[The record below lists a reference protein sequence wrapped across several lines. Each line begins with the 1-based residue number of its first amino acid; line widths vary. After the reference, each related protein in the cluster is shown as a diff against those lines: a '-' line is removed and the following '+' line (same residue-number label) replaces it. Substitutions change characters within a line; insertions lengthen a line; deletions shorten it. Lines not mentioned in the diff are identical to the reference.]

1 MQPSQYKTSVQKH
14 DVSKLEVHEGENEFE
29 KSLLLF
35 ANTNVE
41 SEVDLC
47 DCVWELARQLAFYEE
62 DLMSHSLFI
71 ETHTIDHL
79 ISIVQ
84 SDLTLTTKCGG
95 ITALGYILRE
105 MTDPDNEKLVE
116 HEVTG
121 QIINLFLTAEPTE
134 PNLRHIIAFMANA
147 MLSSQR
153 TRDIILSVC
162 PLPMMLDRARDLQKL
177 GRSTQTNFAS
187 LIQLISFIPYFEL
200 PDEDS
205 QLLLEFA
212 VDMFRHSM
220 SSSSG
225 QSPSTGQ
232 TRQWLVQTVT
242 YLVTNCNKADMVAEC
257 TDWID
262 ICVILMREGPYKIV
276 KRVVNLLN
284 CLFDLVSGFTCDCY
298 GILIEHLN
306 SDVPE
311 LSRDSARLIKVIIQT
326 DSATFDLF
334 FGGRI
339 TKALLKCFTDATFEH
354 KMVALRL
361 MRFLCRQNHREFMEQ
376 CVKEGIYENL
386 PWSCVEDCVVGKLL
400 VEISEYLFEAM
411 SVISP
416 AVLVRL
422 KSQFESCNAGEA
434 MREIDDEA
442 LGARVV
448 SLLEMIDAIDV
459 DEILNTVGEEIWSS
473 SSDTEIREC

>member
-1 MQPSQYKTSVQKH
+1 MQPNQYKTSVQKH
-14 DVSKLEVHEGENEFE
+14 DISKLDVHEGENEFE
-29 KSLLLF
+29 KSLILF
-35 ANTNVE
+35 ANTNFE
-41 SEVDLC
+41 SEVTLC
-47 DCVWELARQLAFYEE
+47 SCVWEVARQLAFDEEE

-95 ITALGYILRE
+95 ITALGYILKKMAE
-105 MTDPDNEKLVE
+105 PDNEKLVE

-134 PNLRHIIAFMANA
+134 PNLHHIIDFMANA
-147 MLSSQR
+147 MLPSQR
-153 TRDIILSVC
+153 TRDMILSFC
-162 PLPMMLDRARDLQKL
+162 PLPMMLDRARDLQNL
-177 GRSTQTNFAS
+177 GRSTQRNFAS
-187 LIQLISFIPYFEL
+187 LIQLISVIPYFEL
-200 PDEDS
+200 SDEDS

-220 SSSSG
+220 SFSA
-225 QSPSTGQ
+225 Q
-232 TRQWLVQTVT
+232 TMEWLVQTVT
-242 YLVTNCNKADMVAEC
+242 YLVTNCNKAEMVAEC
-257 TDWID
+257 KDWID
-262 ICVILMREGPYKIV
+262 ICVILMRDGTYKIA
-276 KRVVNLLN
+276 KRVVNFLN
-284 CLFDLVSGFTCDCY
+284 CLFHVVSGFTCDCY
-298 GILIEHLN
+298 DILIEDLN

-311 LSRDSARLIKVIIQT
+311 LSRDCARLIKVIIET

-334 FGGRI
+334 IGGRI
-339 TKALLKCFTDATFEH
+339 TKALLRCFTDATFEH

-361 MRFLCRQNHREFMEQ
+361 MRFLCRQNHMEFMKQ
-376 CVKEGIYENL
+376 CVKEGIYQNL
-386 PWSCVEDCVVGKLL
+386 PWSCVEDCVVGELL

-411 SVISP
+411 SVLSP

-434 MREIDDEA
+434 MREIDDEDIR
-442 LGARVV
+442 ARVV

-459 DEILNTVGEEIWSS
+459 DEILNTEDLCSS